1 MWDLPGPEHDPMSPA
16 LAGGFLP
23 TAPLG
28 KPKCLFFCVIF
39 WKTLE
44 DTFFVCVHSDI
55 QFGKIIALSLE
66 LDFFILQ
73 CEVFHLRLSP

>member
-1 MWDLPGPEHDPMSPA
+1 M
-16 LAGGFLP
+16 
-23 TAPLG
+23 
-28 KPKCLFFCVIF
+28 
-39 WKTLE
+39 
-44 DTFFVCVHSDI
+44 CVHSDI